1 MRPKFFL
8 IATLFACALC
18 ACDSDFVNPYPYE
31 HTSEV
36 IDPITNDFTLVKACL
51 GKSQEEVVELVMAEG
66 YTPSEKENQYVKSED
81 GTTKTVRCEAPYYVA
96 LTASGRDYEIQKQV
110 FIQWMNEFMNSS
122 AFPNLVRSSYK
133 LCYGWDKG
141 RQHFDT
147 PQELLDSFAC
157 VPYADGMDASF
168 NGYDCY
174 ATKYSL
180 TFFPI
185 LSNMGVYMELFNPR
199 TGTPDDFT
207 ESDLEKA
214 DLQKHILISK
224 VDYLTFQY
232 KGFYA
237 LNVINKVD
245 TGSLIPF
252 VTEYKAPSDFGYIK
266 MYYGSTDNLLISG
279 TIVWNGCGKLEFPD
293 NFRAGLP
300 LINDLPYPGQDR
312 IAFINDAGAYTTTTD
327 ETYLRN
333 IWNTLSKQK
342 EFQYYYEHSHK
353 KVAVYLYAP
362 SVGLFDPYAAY
373 YLVFTEQ

>member
-1 MRPKFFL
+1 MKPKFFL
-8 IATLFACALC
+8 VATFFACALC
-18 ACDSDFVNPYPYE
+18 ACNPDVVDPHPYGPRP
-31 HTSEV
+31 EV

-51 GKSQEEVVELVMAEG
+51 AKSWEEAVELVMAEG
-66 YTPSEKENQYVKSED
+66 YTPSEKENQYVKSEN
-81 GTTKTVRCEAPYYVA
+81 GTTKTVHCEAPYYVA
-96 LTASGRDYEIQKQV
+96 LVASGKDFEIQKQV
-110 FIQWMNEFMNSS
+110 FVQWMNEFMSSS
-122 AFPNLVRSSYK
+122 AFPNLVRSSIE
-133 LCYGWDKG
+133 LCTGWDNG

-147 PQELLDSFAC
+147 PQELLDSFVC
-157 VPYADGMDASF
+157 VPYADGMSASF
-168 NGYDCY
+168 VGYDCY
-174 ATKYSL
+174 ANKYSL

-185 LSNMGVYMELFNPR
+185 LSNMGVYMELSNPR
-199 TGTPDDFT
+199 TDSPDDFT

-214 DLQKHILISK
+214 DLRKHILISK

-252 VTEYKAPSDFGYIK
+252 LTEYKSPSDFGYIK
-266 MYYGSTDNLLISG
+266 MYYSSTDNLLMSG
-279 TIVWNGCGKLEFPD
+279 TIVWNGCGALEYPE

-312 IAFINDAGAYTTTTD
+312 IAFINDAGDYTTTTD

-342 EFQYYYEHSHK
+342 EFQYYYKHSTK
-353 KVAVYLYAP
+353 KVAVYRYAP
-362 SVGLFDPYAAY
+362 SVGWFDPYAAY